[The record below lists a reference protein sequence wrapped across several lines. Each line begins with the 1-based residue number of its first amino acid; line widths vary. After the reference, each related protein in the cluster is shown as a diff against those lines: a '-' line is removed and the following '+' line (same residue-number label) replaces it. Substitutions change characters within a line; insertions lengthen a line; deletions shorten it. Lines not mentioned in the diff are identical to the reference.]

1 LGKLKK
7 FLQHLNTSKI
17 QFKIGTSI
25 LKFFKVNTNML
36 KCGQNQEQEQDF
48 HPAKAGRGDGGRVLD
63 ANDAAVQYAAAGNI
77 KIS

>member
-1 LGKLKK
+1 MHKGIVKSQEGRKAR
-7 FLQHLNTSKI
+7 SK
-17 QFKIGTSI
+17 QAGSQS
-25 LKFFKVNTNML
+25 KVKPNML